1 MPSLSK
7 TDEERR
13 FDAMVA
19 AASKACDER
28 LREIVKSTSELPDDE
43 AKEIFNE
50 ECEEMMRE
58 GLPPIDTPNTTED
71 DLPRAITISSG
82 LG

>member
-1 MPSLSK
+1 MSSANAQ
-7 TDEERR
+7 TEDSR

-28 LREIVKSTSELPDDE
+28 LSAILQNSTGSPESATE
-43 AKEIFNE
+43 AFGK

-58 GLPPIDTPNTTED
+58 GLPPLNTTPTAPKD
-71 DLPRAITISSG
+71 GQPRAITISRG